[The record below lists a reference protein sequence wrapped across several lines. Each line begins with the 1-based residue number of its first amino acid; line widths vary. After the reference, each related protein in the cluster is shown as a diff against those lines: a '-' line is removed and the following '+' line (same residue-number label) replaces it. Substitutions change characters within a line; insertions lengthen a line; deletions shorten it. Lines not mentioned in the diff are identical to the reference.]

1 MQIPTCLS
9 AYIRA
14 KGLVGGQY
22 VDPQTKRLVHIDREI
37 VKHRFLRGEIDV
49 IMAGFSLTL

>member
-37 VKHRFLRGEIDV
+37 VNHRFLRGEIDV